1 MRLMHFSLLL
11 VVFLFTSCGS
21 IVGLVYGVRKPGGV
35 TYDELIKFKNEVL
48 SQSDSVCFARM
59 ESDAEWSVPEPFLFD
74 AEGNAIDF
82 RNAENPG
89 CSAPLS
95 DFIANLR
102 QNQIPAKCSLE
113 NMASFTRSIHKTPC
127 GDSAFVVPDAD
138 YHLFITWATW
148 TGKLVYRQRVHEW
161 LDAAHHN
168 AQARIAVY
176 LVNMDQVVCR

>member
-1 MRLMHFSLLL
+1 LQYHIADCLIIRRCSFVGIGFFMQTMRLMRFSLLL
-11 VVFLFTSCGS
+11 VLFLFSSCGS
-21 IVGLVYGVRKPGGV
+21 I
-35 TYDELIKFKNEVL
+35 
-48 SQSDSVCFARM
+48 SQSDPVCFARM